1 MKLTARGSVLDL
13 SCPQVMGILNVTPD
27 SFSDGGTH
35 NTFDTALRHAAKMI
49 EDGAAIIDVG
59 GESTRPGA
67 DEVGEQEELDRVV
80 PVIEALA
87 QRFDVWISVD
97 TSKAVVMKAS
107 AKAGAHIINDI
118 RALQE
123 PGALDA
129 AAQTGLPVC
138 LMHMQGQP
146 RTMQSEPHY
155 EDVLSEVKTFLNSQI
170 ELCIAAGIAKN
181 NLILDPGFGF
191 GKNLSHN
198 YQLLAHLQE
207 LHHFG
212 LPILAGMSRKSM
224 IGQLLHVPPQERV
237 TGSVACAVIAA
248 MQGAQIIR
256 VHDVKETVQAMQIV
270 QATLSAQNMTSVK
283 NTMSAKNTL

>member
-1 MKLTARGSVLDL
+1 MKLTARDSILDL
-13 SCPQVMGILNVTPD
+13 SRPQVMGILNVTPD
-27 SFSDGGTH
+27 SFSDGGIH
-35 NTFDTALRHAAKMI
+35 NTFDTALEHAARMI
-49 EDGAAIIDVG
+49 KEGATIIDVG

-67 DEVGEQEELDRVV
+67 NEVSEQEELDRVV

-87 QRFDVWISVD
+87 QRFDAWISVD
-97 TSKAVVMKAS
+97 TSKAAVMRES

-129 AAQTGLPVC
+129 AAQSGLPVC

-146 RTMQSEPHY
+146 RTMQAEPHY
-155 EDVLSEVKTFLNSQI
+155 EDVVSEVKTFLMQRI
-170 ELCIAAGIAKN
+170 ERCVAAGIAKN
-181 NLILDPGFGF
+181 SLILDLGFGF

-207 LHHFG
+207 FHYLG

-224 IGQLLHVPPQERV
+224 IGQLLDVPPQERV

-248 MQGAQIIR
+248 MKGAQIIR
-256 VHDVKETVQAMQIV
+256 VHDVKETIQAMKIV
-270 QATLSAQNMTSVK
+270 YATQSVNMTSTK
-283 NTMSAKNTL
+283 

>member
-1 MKLTARGSVLDL
+1 MKLTARGSILDL
-13 SCPQVMGILNVTPD
+13 SHPQVMGILNVTPD

-35 NTFDTALRHAAKMI
+35 NTLDTALRHAVSMI
-49 EDGAAIIDVG
+49 GEGATIIDVG

-67 DEVGEQEELDRVV
+67 DEVSEQEELDRVV
-80 PVIEALA
+80 PVIEALSR
-87 QRFDVWISVD
+87 RFDVWISVD
-97 TSKAVVMKAS
+97 TSKAIVIQEA

-118 RALQE
+118 RSLQE
-123 PGALDA
+123 PNALEEA
-129 AAQTGLPVC
+129 AKTGLPVC

-146 RTMQSEPHY
+146 RTMQAEPHY
-155 EDVLSEVKTFLNSQI
+155 TDVIAQVKAFLEAQI
-170 ELCIAAGIAKN
+170 ERCIAAGIAKN
-181 NLILDPGFGF
+181 NLIIDPGFGF

-198 YQLLAHLQE
+198 YQLLAQLKSFHHL
-207 LHHFG
+207 G
-212 LPILAGMSRKSM
+212 VPILAGMSRKSM

-270 QATLSAQNMTSVK
+270 QATLSE
-283 NTMSAKNTL
+283 KNTLSATGNL

>member
-1 MKLTARGSVLDL
+1 MKLTSRGSILDF
-13 SCPQVMGILNVTPD
+13 SHPQVMGILNVTPD

-35 NTFDTALRHAAKMI
+35 RTLNAALQHAARMI
-49 EDGAAIIDVG
+49 EEGATIIDVG

-67 DEVGEQEELDRVV
+67 DDVSEQEELDRVV
-80 PVIEALA
+80 PVIESLA
-87 QRFDVWISVD
+87 QRFKVWISVD
-97 TSKAVVMKAS
+97 TSKAIVMQEA

-118 RALQE
+118 RSLQE
-123 PGALDA
+123 PGALEVA
-129 AAQTGLPVC
+129 VKAELPVC

-146 RTMQSEPHY
+146 RTMQVEPHY
-155 EDVLSEVKTFLNSQI
+155 EDVVAEVKTYLEEQI
-170 ELCIAAGIAKN
+170 ERCVAAGIKRN
-181 NLILDPGFGF
+181 KLMIDPGFGF

-198 YQLLAHLQE
+198 YQLLAHLKE
-207 LHHFG
+207 LHHLG

-248 MQGAQIIR
+248 MQGAHIIR

-270 QATLSAQNMTSVK
+270 QATLSEKTIVRQ
-283 NTMSAKNTL
+283 